1 LLEAQAGGWL
11 GGSIW
16 RDEVQMF
23 YGDGHDTT
31 LL

>member
-11 GGSIW
+11 GGSVW
-16 RDEVQMF
+16 RDELQRF
-23 YGDGHDTT
+23 QGDGHDTT